1 MSFGGVPVML
11 AGGALDD
18 CREWRCVGVM
28 LGRSWSERD
37 CERTRPQN
45 VTPSRDRM
53 TSSSSP
59 TRWHHRRRSRSTLFH
74 RIGTFC
80 AILAPKVCCRSGG
93 WDRKKGRYVEHKRV
107 KLSVSRATR
116 RLRLRARRPSSPPLP
131 PPLNSEPC
139 GLFSNRAQGRGVTV
153 SGSGFR
159 AVQRGLIGLEPAARA
174 VRSSRAPWSA

>member
-1 MSFGGVPVML
+1 MSFGGAPVML
-11 AGGALDD
+11 AGGAPDD
-18 CREWRCVGVM
+18 RREWQRVGMM

-45 VTPSRDRM
+45 VIPSRDRM

-93 WDRKKGRYVEHKRV
+93 WDRKKGRSKEICCYHFTFLIYCSPRPPRSCRQLAVRV
-107 KLSVSRATR
+107 MIVQVTDGRAGTCSTDERSR
-116 RLRLRARRPSSPPLP
+116 
-131 PPLNSEPC
+131 
-139 GLFSNRAQGRGVTV
+139 
-153 SGSGFR
+153 
-159 AVQRGLIGLEPAARA
+159 IGLGGLHAARFC
-174 VRSSRAPWSA
+174 RTLDPR

>member
-18 CREWRCVGVM
+18 CREWKCVGMM

-45 VTPSRDRM
+45 VIPSRDRM

-93 WDRKKGRYVEHKRV
+93 WDRKKGRCTCVLWCDKCAHAG
-107 KLSVSRATR
+107 LM
-116 RLRLRARRPSSPPLP
+116 RRPSSPGCVPLSVNITRSTAEP
-131 PPLNSEPC
+131 PEPP
-139 GLFSNRAQGRGVTV
+139 
-153 SGSGFR
+153 GSAFYSH
-159 AVQRGLIGLEPAARA
+159 VISPSAR
-174 VRSSRAPWSA
+174 SKK